1 MTHKD
6 FLAVFGV
13 IFCYKKC
20 SIQNLEAIAFW
31 YSGQG
36 ANHILIKEN
45 NRKRKV
51 TESVTAYIKETREE
65 KIGNRTITITN
76 LTPDF
81 SADEKRAVKLQIEQ
95 KLYDVFCK
103 YASFKF

>member
-1 MTHKD
+1 M
-6 FLAVFGV
+6 
-13 IFCYKKC
+13 
-20 SIQNLEAIAFW
+20 
-31 YSGQG
+31 
-36 ANHILIKEN
+36 
-45 NRKRKV
+45 
-51 TESVTAYIKETREE
+51 TAYIKETREE